1 MRCASRASNGPN
13 HLGLCALQGTVK
25 ASLEQALTRILTPKQ
40 SLDIVADI
48 HQVTPIA
55 GAGQCWHTAHPTM
68 RWSAGT
74 AGPLHSTANGPTW
87 RQRRHRPLHQRL
99 AHARRRWLRQV
110 TRREKRPFVICF
122 CGVNGVGKSTTL
134 AK

>member
-68 RWSAGT
+68 RWSAGM

-87 RQRRHRPLHQRL
+87 RQRRSIARSISDVLTRGGGGSVRL
-99 AHARRRWLRQV
+99 
-110 TRREKRPFVICF
+110 P
-122 CGVNGVGKSTTL
+122 GGKSGRS
-134 AK
+134 